1 MSSNAVIIM
10 LVYFNYDLVERSIN
24 SFTSQ
29 FQGDIIFIENPSIHS
44 EKMRQIGKK
53 YNICSHYICNENIG
67 GCAIELFLRS
77 NADMLKKYDYIAVTE
92 SDMVIEKGGIN
103 ELFDILT
110 NNIEIDIASIQLD
123 IHLSKYKNLPTYLW
137 VPPIEKYKNFYLG
150 YTGFQ
155 FIMFRHNI
163 LYDFLQK
170 LADKKHVNHI
180 ACGSNDFY
188 GLSDTNLYDY
198 IMKNEMKWAVTNT
211 KGDHIGWEKY
221 LDDAGNFSQSCDY
234 CKEREQHLY
243 YTRSNEVLDNIHKFF
258 FMKIIDVHV
267 LYAT

>member
-1 MSSNAVIIM
+1 MSLNIVIIM
-10 LVYFNYDLVERSIN
+10 LVYFNYDLVERSIE
-24 SFTSQ
+24 SFISD

-44 EKMRQIGKK
+44 EKMREIGKK

-77 NADMLKKYDYIAVTE
+77 NVDMLKKYNYIAVTE
-92 SDMVIEKGGIN
+92 SDMVIEKGCIS
-103 ELFDILT
+103 ELVDILS
-110 NNIEIDIASIQLD
+110 NNIEIDTASVQLD
-123 IHLSKYKNLPTYLW
+123 ILPKYKNLPTNLW
-137 VPPIEKYKNFYLG
+137 VPPINKYKNFYLG

-155 FIMFRHNI
+155 FIMFRRNI

-170 LADKKHVNHI
+170 LANKMHVNNI
-180 ACGSNDFY
+180 AGGCNDFY

-198 IMKNEMKWAVTNT
+198 ILKNGMKWAVTNT

-221 LDDAGNFSQSCDY
+221 LDDDGNFAQSCDY
-234 CKEREQHLY
+234 CKERSHNLY

-258 FMKIIDVHV
+258 FMKIIDVSV
-267 LYAT
+267 LYAI

>member
-1 MSSNAVIIM
+1 MSLNIVIIM
-10 LVYFNYDLVERSIN
+10 LVYFNYDLVERSIE
-24 SFTSQ
+24 SFISD

-44 EKMRQIGKK
+44 EKMREIGKK

-77 NADMLKKYDYIAVTE
+77 NVDMLKKYNYIAVTE
-92 SDMVIEKGGIN
+92 SDMVIEKGCIS
-103 ELFDILT
+103 ELVDILS
-110 NNIEIDIASIQLD
+110 NNIEIDTASVQLD
-123 IHLSKYKNLPTYLW
+123 ILPKYKNLPTNLW
-137 VPPIEKYKNFYLG
+137 VPPINKYKNFYLG

-155 FIMFRHNI
+155 FIMFRRNI

-170 LADKKHVNHI
+170 LANKMHVNNI
-180 ACGSNDFY
+180 AGGCNDFY

-198 IMKNEMKWAVTNT
+198 ILKNGMKWAVTST

-221 LDDAGNFSQSCDY
+221 LDDDGNFAQACDY
-234 CKEREQHLY
+234 CKERSHNLY

-258 FMKIIDVHV
+258 FMKIIDVSV
-267 LYAT
+267 LYAI